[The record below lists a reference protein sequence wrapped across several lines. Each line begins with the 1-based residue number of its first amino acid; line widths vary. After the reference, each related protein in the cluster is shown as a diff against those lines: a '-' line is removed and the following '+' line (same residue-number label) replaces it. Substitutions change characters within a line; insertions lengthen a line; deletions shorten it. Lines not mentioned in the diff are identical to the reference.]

1 MADLKIFKYKRL
13 NFFMGKT
20 IGIVSLKGGVGKTTI
35 VSALGGAFSRLGK
48 KVLLVDGSLSSPNL
62 GLHLNIVDPEKTLH
76 DVLNRN
82 VKVREAIQPY
92 RGFDVLPASVF
103 SKAEVNPLKLKD
115 HLKNIKKSYDLIV
128 IDSSPSL
135 NEETLGVILAS
146 DEILVVTTPDHPT
159 MSTSLK
165 AAKLAKQR
173 GTPISGIIVNKVH
186 KKDFE
191 LSVSDIESTMDI
203 PVLAVIPHDLDVLR
217 ALSNMEPSTNYNP
230 GSEGS
235 EEIMKLAASLIG
247 EKYRKN
253 SFRSLFS
260 NLFPTRQDI
269 NREIFYKKV
278 FRDN

>member
-1 MADLKIFKYKRL
+1 MAELKIFKYKKL
-13 NFFMGKT
+13 NFFMGRT

-35 VSALGGAFSRLGK
+35 VSALGGAFARLGK
-48 KVLLVDGSLSSPNL
+48 KVLLVDGNLSSPNL
-62 GLHLNIVDPEKTLH
+62 GLHLNIIDPEKTLH
-76 DVLNRN
+76 DILNRN
-82 VKVREAIQPY
+82 VKVRQAIQPY

-103 SKAEVNPLKLKD
+103 SKVEVNPLKLKD
-115 HLKNIKKSYDLIV
+115 HLKNIKRAYDLIV

-230 GSEGS
+230 DSEGS

-253 SFRSLFS
+253 SFRNLFN

-278 FRDN
+278 FR